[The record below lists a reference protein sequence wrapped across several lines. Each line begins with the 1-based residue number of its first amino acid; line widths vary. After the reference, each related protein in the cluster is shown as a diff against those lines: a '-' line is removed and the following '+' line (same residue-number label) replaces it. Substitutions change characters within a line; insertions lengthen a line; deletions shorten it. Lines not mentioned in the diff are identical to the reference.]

1 MAVRGKFWQGDVAA
15 KLIFPLS
22 NDFTQNKEKAQGIC
36 TAASLAWAKACLKLG
51 RFVNT
56 WDEIGTSKHNLNI
69 VMATL
74 RYMDANPVGQTE
86 LAGVKSLSGGVDG
99 TATSIKDVI
108 EAIKVS
114 EYGIGIFWNSYHT
127 MGYGYSHKQK
137 DLFDMNYGLFR
148 AKYSK
153 GIQAKIEE
161 LYGDDIIG
169 YRIIGKL

>member
-1 MAVRGKFWQGDVAA
+1 
-15 KLIFPLS
+15 
-22 NDFTQNKEKAQGIC
+22 
-36 TAASLAWAKACLKLG
+36 
-51 RFVNT
+51 
-56 WDEIGTSKHNLNI
+56 
-69 VMATL
+69 
-74 RYMDANPVGQTE
+74 MDSNPVAQTE
-86 LAGVKSLSGGVDG
+86 LAGLRSLSGGTDG
-99 TATSIKDVI
+99 TARGIKAAM

-114 EYGIGIFWNSYHT
+114 QFGIGIVWNGYHT

-169 YRIIGKL
+169 YRLIGRP

>member
-15 KLIFPLS
+15 KQVFPLS
-22 NDFTQNKEKAQGIC
+22 NDYTQNKEKAQGIC
-36 TAASLAWAKACLKLG
+36 TAASLAWAKACLKHG
-51 RFVNT
+51 RFINT

-86 LAGVKSLSGGVDG
+86 LAGVKSLSGGSDG
-99 TATSIKDVI
+99 TAKGIKDVM

-114 EYGIGIFWNSYHT
+114 EYGIGIFWNGYHT
-127 MGYGYSHKQK
+127 MGYGYSHLQK